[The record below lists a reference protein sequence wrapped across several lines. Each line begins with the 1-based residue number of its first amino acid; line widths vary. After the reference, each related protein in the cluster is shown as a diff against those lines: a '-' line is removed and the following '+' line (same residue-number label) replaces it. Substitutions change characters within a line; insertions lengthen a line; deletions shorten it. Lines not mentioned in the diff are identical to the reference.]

1 MNRLLL
7 SLLLPGLQEI
17 GKGCLIYGNRNGK
30 SSAVESPPRRS
41 KALIIGNPK
50 LSFHVYREF
59 QRGELAGANLDI
71 MQLSRVS

>member
-17 GKGCLIYGNRNGK
+17 GKGCLIYRNRK

-50 LSFHVYREF
+50 LRVHVYREF